1 MSLQPIT
8 EEVRLPHPD
17 IVRLARLT
25 AKNWNPNPL
34 TASEVLDLMETQRR
48 VDAYLETLV
57 QEERTE
63 GRTHEHRESFHDA

>member
-25 AKNWNPNPL
+25 AKNWNPDPL
-34 TASEVLDLMETQRR
+34 TSAETLELLATQRR
-48 VDAYLETLV
+48 VDAYLATLM

-63 GRTHEHRESFHDA
+63 GRTHETNPNIHDD